1 MAVDVDKALH
11 AVVETAGGKSPE
23 EAAEYIEQLRKDKR
37 YRRDVY

>member
-11 AVVETAGGKSPE
+11 SAIMSAGGRSDE
-23 EAAEYIEQLRKDKR
+23 EADAYLAALRDSKR